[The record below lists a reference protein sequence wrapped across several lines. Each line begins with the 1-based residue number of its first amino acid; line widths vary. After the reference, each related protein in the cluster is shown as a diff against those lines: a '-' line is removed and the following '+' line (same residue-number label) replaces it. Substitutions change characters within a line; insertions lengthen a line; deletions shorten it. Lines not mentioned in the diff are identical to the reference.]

1 MEEEEKGV
9 RSMDPSVV
17 RIIAAVVA
25 VVLGVLI
32 FMRRRSRNT
41 E

>member
-1 MEEEEKGV
+1 
-9 RSMDPSVV
+9 MDPSVI
-17 RIIAAVVA
+17 RIVAAIAVVI
-25 VVLGVLI
+25 LGVLI